1 MSTLIITVGIPGC
14 GKSTWAEMQNAEVV
28 SSDAIREEL
37 CGDPTDQ
44 SRNSEVFAL
53 FHARIASELA
63 KGETVIADSTGLDR
77 FARDKLRDIGEE
89 THATIVLVYWDNANL
104 ATRRNETRARRVPSA
119 VMERMI
125 DKLDIFMTSGLPV
138 ERDLY
143 DVVLRVE

>member
-14 GKSTWAEMQNAEVV
+14 GKSTWAELQGYEVV

-37 CGDPTDQ
+37 CGDATDQ
-44 SRNSEVFAL
+44 SRNSEVFAT
-53 FHARIASELA
+53 FHDRIANALFLD
-63 KGETVIADSTGLDR
+63 ETVIADSTGLDR

-89 THATIVLVYWDNANL
+89 AYATIVLVYWDNLNKGMVRNANR
-104 ATRRNETRARRVPSA
+104 TREVPFN
-119 VMERMI
+119 VMLRMI
-125 DKLDIFMTSGLPV
+125 DKLDIFVMGLDA